1 MALQKQI
8 VNNNITANYW
18 KISGIN
24 VSYTGKIAQIFIMGY
39 TTKEDRDKAIE
50 NKVVFEN
57 HICKGT
63 DFDTYFATGV
73 LDVVSVNP
81 INSAYKY
88 LKEKVGVFAD
98 SVDV

>member
-39 TTKEDRDKAIE
+39 VTKEDRDKAIE

-57 HICKGT
+57 YICKGT